1 MNFISEMTI
10 YLNNGKECAV
20 IVLCKLKYLYG
31 YGADAD
37 GNRGTTIEV
46 LDDVE
51 YVIPTHDFYGV
62 LLTEEDKKELRL
74 KIIDKANLF
83 L

>member
-1 MNFISEMTI
+1 MNLQMTI
-10 YLNNGKECAV
+10 YLTNGKECDV
-20 IVLCKLKYLYG
+20 NVFCKLKYLHG

-51 YVIPTHDFYGV
+51 YDIPTHDYYGV

-74 KIIDKANLF
+74 KIIDKANLS